1 MHKAVAGGE
10 IGANGEFY
18 KGGQFVADT
27 EGWVKGSSRWEGIK
41 GEGISV
47 YRILGSAIYKD
58 EHWDETQGKYVID
71 GIYLDDRI
79 SDYDG
84 ECRRFYSYLL
94 SLYKDSQYARI
105 SRQDIVDL
113 EFACGLRYWWGVP
126 NGARLEDLTSLAEA
140 DIPAYME
147 RVDAVIS
154 AHGITGAKQLLADRE
169 DARKAAIVSKHIG
182 QVGDKMERD
191 VELTDAIPFESDF
204 GGGTIYKFKD
214 AEGNE
219 LVWMTSSALKTG
231 KDADGYDTYAGVG
244 DKLRIKFTVKAHENY
259 CDVPQTK
266 IFRVKA
272 VA

>member
-27 EGWVKGSSRWEGIK
+27 EGWVKGSSRWEGVK
-41 GEGISV
+41 GDGISV

-58 EHWDETQGKYVID
+58 EHWDEDLGRYVTD
-71 GIYLDDRI
+71 GIYLDDRN

-94 SLYKDSQYARI
+94 CLYKGSQYARI

-126 NGARLEDLTSLAEA
+126 NGAKLEDLTSLTEA
-140 DIPAYME
+140 DIPAYLE
-147 RVDAVIS
+147 RVDAVIT
-154 AHGITGAKQLLADRE
+154 AHGITGAKQLIAERE
-169 DARKAAIVSKHIG
+169 AARKAAIVSKHIG
-182 QVGDKMERD
+182 QVGDKMERE
-191 VELTDAIPFESDF
+191 VEITAAIPFESDF
-204 GGGTIYKFKD
+204 GCGTVYKFKD
-214 AEGNE
+214 TEGNE

-231 KDADGYDTYAGVG
+231 KDEDGFDTYAKEG
-244 DKLRIKFTVKAHENY
+244 DELRIKFTVKAHDTRD
-259 CDVPQTK
+259 DVPQTK
-266 IFRVKA
+266 IFRVKV